1 MENQKQNSDV
11 SSLKGYLDTVLSVSK
26 KKFSYDRRPD
36 SQLIRWGG
44 LIVKAV
50 KVYGELIKNEELEE
64 LRQEIDQIKAEM
76 NKTT

>member
-11 SSLKGYLDTVLSVSK
+11 SSLKGYLDNVLRVSD

-50 KVYGELIKNEELEE
+50 KAYGEL
-64 LRQEIDQIKAEM
+64 
-76 NKTT
+76 